1 MDPNESLIFKG
12 IVKLPLVSLVHYG
25 RFGRGDLLVIVL
37 FCVVNL
43 MYYID
48 MNNNE

>member
-1 MDPNESLIFKG
+1 MNLFVPLIFKG
-12 IVKLPLVSLVHYG
+12 IVKLPLMHYG